1 MNPIISACGSSFHL
15 TQSMSAVVMT
25 PTNIQHKYEPGMV
38 CKWYISTI
46 SPLWL
51 YVEIEQF
58 HLELSKN
65 CTKDYVDVTSI
76 GRLCGSHLSR
86 TSHVVKQTQLNV
98 TFVSDMTREAGGF
111 VWKITSVG
119 KQIN

>member
-1 MNPIISACGSSFHL
+1 
-15 TQSMSAVVMT
+15 
-25 PTNIQHKYEPGMV
+25 MV

-58 HLELSKN
+58 DLELSEK
-65 CTKDYVDVTSI
+65 CTKDFVDVTSV
-76 GRLCGSHLSR
+76 GRLCGSHLFR
-86 TSHVVKQTQLNV
+86 TSYVKKQTQLNV
-98 TFVSDMTREAGGF
+98 TFVSDMTTEADGF

-119 KQIN
+119 K